1 MKGNKN
7 SIKYTWTLIFDNG
20 KIFKKDSL
28 IELRKCCPEIK
39 ESSFRRIAE
48 NKMKDITKY
57 SFKIIKE
64 KLDEGAF
71 RNKIVLKFISIKFK

>member
-28 IELRKCCPEIK
+28 IELRKCCPG
-39 ESSFRRIAE
+39 
-48 NKMKDITKY
+48 NK
-57 SFKIIKE
+57 
-64 KLDEGAF
+64 
-71 RNKIVLKFISIKFK
+71 RVLFQKNSRK